1 MSIVGILAVCLFVR
15 VMLDHLGE
23 TAFPFVVAE
32 SFWICAW
39 LVVAEAAIIV
49 IAIILF
55 LVVWSQSKTES
66 QEHEN

>member
-1 MSIVGILAVCLFVR
+1 MSIVGILAVCLFVH

-23 TAFPFVVAE
+23 AAFPFVVAE
-32 SFWICAW
+32 SFWICVW